1 MIDTKEKLAEFLPR
15 LGEAGW
21 VAIDTEADSLHA
33 YPEKLCLLQISVPR
47 EDRLVDTLAGI
58 ELAPLLDVL
67 RTREVILHGADYD
80 LRLMF
85 RSYGFV
91 PTAVFD
97 TMLAARLLGV
107 LQFGLTDLAA
117 RFLGVAL
124 EKGSQKADWAKRPLT
139 PRMVAYACN
148 DTRHLKLL
156 SDKLRAEL
164 TRLGRIAWHTQ
175 LCDQLIR
182 DCTQP
187 RVEDPDTVWRLKGA
201 DRLERRGMGV
211 LRELWHWREREAVAA
226 NKPPFF
232 VVSHDTLVAIA
243 AAAGRGEKVDS
254 MVPIRF
260 SPRRR
265 GGLLQAV
272 ERALALPET
281 ALPERRQ
288 NRGRPL
294 SATARRRV
302 EELRIRRDQRAKELT
317 LDPSLIA
324 SRAMLCEL
332 AQHRGEL
339 DGCLL
344 PWQRELL
351 LG

>member
-1 MIDTKEKLAEFLPR
+1 MIDTTEKLAEFLPR
-15 LGEAGW
+15 LRDAGW
-21 VAIDTEADSLHA
+21 GAIDTEADSLHA
-33 YPEKLCLLQISVPR
+33 YPEKLCLLQISVPN
-47 EDRLVDTLAGI
+47 EDLLVDPLAGF
-58 ELAPLLDVL
+58 ELEPLLEVL
-67 RTREVILHGADYD
+67 RARELILHGADYD

-91 PTAVFD
+91 PAAVFD

-117 RFLGVAL
+117 RFLGVGL

-139 PRMVAYACN
+139 PKMVTYASN
-148 DTRHLKLL
+148 DTRHLKAL

-164 TRLGRIAWHTQ
+164 TQLGRITWHAQ

-187 RVEDPDTVWRLKGA
+187 RVEDPNTVWRLKGA

-211 LRELWHWREREAVAA
+211 LRELWHWREEEAIAA

-232 VVSHDTLVAIA
+232 VVSHDTLVAVA
-243 AAAGRGEKVDS
+243 ATAGRGEKVDS
-254 MVPIRF
+254 MVPVRF

-265 GGLLQAV
+265 GGFLQAV
-272 ERALALPET
+272 ERAMALPE
-281 ALPERRQ
+281 AELPERRQ

-302 EELRIRRDQRAKELT
+302 EELRVKRDQRAKELT

-324 SRAMLCEL
+324 SRATLSEL
-332 AQHRGEL
+332 AQERGGI